1 MAGPSRGTSASLSLP
16 RQWARTRRFWI
27 GAPRSFRIAADGGR
41 VLFLR
46 SRAGDDPATCLWS
59 LDVASGA
66 ERLIAD
72 PAKLIG
78 LGEEDLPPEER
89 VRRERMREHATGVT
103 AYSTDRAADLAVFTL
118 SGRLWAVGVEESAAP
133 GGPAGVE
140 GSTAS
145 EDPASVRELPAVGPV
160 VAPQPDPAGSRIAYV
175 SSGALRVIG
184 TDGTDDRLLAAPEAP
199 DVTYGLPEHVA
210 SESMHRFRGYWWA
223 PDGSRLLVARVD
235 LAPVQ
240 RWYISD
246 PARPAEPPV
255 QVAYPSAGTPNADV
269 SLWIIGLDGSRVA
282 VQWDRT
288 AYEYMV
294 SACWA
299 ESELVIV
306 VLNRSQRSMRVLTVD
321 PETGQTRVRREDT
334 DAHWVTIVPGLPAVT
349 TAGALVWTA
358 DMDGS
363 RRLLVDG
370 EAMTPDGLNVR
381 EITGTDG
388 ETVLFTASAEPTEI
402 GLWAYAPDTG
412 AVPIADSPGLHEG
425 WQTGGTT
432 VVVSESLSH
441 AGQVATVRRD
451 GKQIAVIASLAETP
465 VLTPRPQLARLGQRE
480 LRTAVLLP
488 SWHRP
493 GSQRLPVLMDP
504 YGGPA
509 GQRVLAAR
517 NDYVVSQWF
526 AEQGF
531 AVVVADGRGTPGR
544 GPAWER
550 EIYHDIAGPVLE
562 DQVAALRAAAERFGD
577 LDLDRV
583 GIRGWSF
590 GGYLAALAVLRR
602 PDVFHV
608 AVAGAPVI
616 DQRLYDTNYKERYL
630 GHPDESPEAYDRC
643 SLIGDAPNLR
653 RPLMLIHG
661 LSDDNVVVA
670 NTLRFSAALLA
681 AGRPHTV
688 LPLSG
693 VTHMTPRE
701 DVAENLLL
709 LELDFLKRA
718 LAQ

>member
-1 MAGPSRGTSASLSLP
+1 MPPSVSLP
-16 RQWARTRRFWI
+16 RQWARTHRFWL
-27 GAPRSFRIAADGGR
+27 GVPRSFTIAADGGR

-46 SRAGDDPATCLWS
+46 SRAGDDPETCLWS
-59 LDVASGA
+59 LDAASGT
-66 ERLIAD
+66 EHLIAD
-72 PAKLIG
+72 PTELIG

-89 VRRERMREHATGVT
+89 VRRERMREHAAGIT
-103 AYSTDRAADLAVFTL
+103 AYSTDHAADLAVFTL
-118 SGRLWAVGVEESAAP
+118 SGRLWIAGLK
-133 GGPAGVE
+133 GPAESG
-140 GSTAS
+140 G
-145 EDPASVRELPAVGPV
+145 PASVRELPAVGPV
-160 VAPQPDPAGSRIAYV
+160 AAPQPNPAGSLVAYV
-175 SSGALRVIG
+175 SSGGLRVIG
-184 TDGTDDRLLAAPEAP
+184 TDGTGDRLLAAPETP

-210 SESMHRFRGYWWA
+210 SESMHRHRGYWWA

-246 PARPAEPPV
+246 PARPATPPV
-255 QVAYPSAGTPNADV
+255 QIAYPSAGTANADV

-282 VQWDRT
+282 VRWDRT

-299 ESELVIV
+299 ESELVV
-306 VLNRSQRSMRVLTVD
+306 VVQNRSQRSMRVLTVD
-321 PETGQTRVRREDT
+321 QETGETRVWRDDT

-358 DMDGS
+358 DSGGS

-370 EAMTPDGLNVR
+370 AAVTPDDLNVR

-388 ETVLFTASAEPTEI
+388 ETVLFTASAEPTEV
-402 GLWAYAPDTG
+402 GLWAYTPATG
-412 AVPIADSPGLHEG
+412 AVPVADLPGVHKG
-425 WQTGGTT
+425 WQAGGTT
-432 VVVSESLSH
+432 VVVSASLDQ
-441 AGQVATVRRD
+441 AGQVATVRRE

-465 VLTPRPQLARLGQRE
+465 VLTPQPELARLGERE

-493 GSQRLPVLMDP
+493 GSQRLPVLVDP

-509 GQRVLAAR
+509 AQMVMAAR
-517 NDYVVSQWF
+517 NGYLVSQWF

-616 DQRLYDTNYKERYL
+616 DQRLYDTHYKERYL
-630 GHPDESPEAYDRC
+630 GHPDESPETYDHC

-670 NTLRFSAALLA
+670 NTLRMSAALLA

-688 LPLSG
+688 LPLAG

-701 DVAENLLL
+701 EVAENLLL
-709 LELDFLKRA
+709 LELDFLNRA
-718 LAQ
+718 LAR